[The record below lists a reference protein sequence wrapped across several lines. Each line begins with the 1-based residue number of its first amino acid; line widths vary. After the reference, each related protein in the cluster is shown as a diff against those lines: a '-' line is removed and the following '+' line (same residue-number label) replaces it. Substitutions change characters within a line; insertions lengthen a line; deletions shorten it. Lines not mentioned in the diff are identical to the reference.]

1 MYDGDKAV
9 LTMVQ
14 YLKEDKE
21 KDENI
26 YEATVIEYQKE
37 MEQVHLIL
45 RSGSLSDISLD
56 AVYECRIRTITCETV
71 CTGMI
76 KERYENRAGMILVL
90 QVTNGFYEI
99 KLGGIIMKLEPLADR
114 VVLKQLVAE
123 ETTKSGI
130 VLPGQSKEKPQQAEV
145 VAVGP
150 GGVVDGKEVTMNVS
164 VGDKVIYSKYAGTE
178 VELDDE
184 EYIIVK
190 QNDILAVIR

>member
-56 AVYECRIRTITCETV
+56 AVYECRIR
-71 CTGMI
+71 I

-99 KLGGIIMKLEPLADR
+99 N
-114 VVLKQLVAE
+114 LK
-123 ETTKSGI
+123 
-130 VLPGQSKEKPQQAEV
+130 
-145 VAVGP
+145 
-150 GGVVDGKEVTMNVS
+150 
-164 VGDKVIYSKYAGTE
+164 
-178 VELDDE
+178 
-184 EYIIVK
+184 
-190 QNDILAVIR
+190 

>member
-21 KDENI
+21 KDENT

-56 AVYECRIRTITCETV
+56 AVYECRIQTITCETV

-76 KERYENRAGMILVL
+76 KDRYENRAGMILVL
-90 QVTNGFYEI
+90 QVMNGFYEI
-99 KLGGIIMKLEPLADR
+99 N
-114 VVLKQLVAE
+114 LK
-123 ETTKSGI
+123 
-130 VLPGQSKEKPQQAEV
+130 
-145 VAVGP
+145 
-150 GGVVDGKEVTMNVS
+150 
-164 VGDKVIYSKYAGTE
+164 
-178 VELDDE
+178 
-184 EYIIVK
+184 
-190 QNDILAVIR
+190 

>member
-56 AVYECRIRTITCETV
+56 AVYECRIRY
-71 CTGMI
+71 
-76 KERYENRAGMILVL
+76 R
-90 QVTNGFYEI
+90 
-99 KLGGIIMKLEPLADR
+99 D
-114 VVLKQLVAE
+114 
-123 ETTKSGI
+123 
-130 VLPGQSKEKPQQAEV
+130 
-145 VAVGP
+145 
-150 GGVVDGKEVTMNVS
+150 
-164 VGDKVIYSKYAGTE
+164 DKGA
-178 VELDDE
+178 L
-184 EYIIVK
+184 
-190 QNDILAVIR
+190 

>member
-1 MYDGDKAV
+1 METFLIKAAQLILAFAFLV
-9 LTMVQ
+9 IIHEFGHFLFARMFGVRVEKFYMFFNPWFSLCKFKPKRLKKLEADEKARQEAAEKGTVIAEEAP
-14 YLKEDKE
+14 LKEDKE

-99 KLGGIIMKLEPLADR
+99 N
-114 VVLKQLVAE
+114 LK
-123 ETTKSGI
+123 
-130 VLPGQSKEKPQQAEV
+130 
-145 VAVGP
+145 
-150 GGVVDGKEVTMNVS
+150 
-164 VGDKVIYSKYAGTE
+164 
-178 VELDDE
+178 
-184 EYIIVK
+184 
-190 QNDILAVIR
+190 